1 MVWSVLPGSQD
12 HEPSSGL
19 VLCRRMQ
26 QLHNPTCA
34 CPGQTQPT
42 GKCIVSEPALTVFCS
57 CPTGRTGPHL
67 HTHSQSLDTDLVSL
81 IHRALAGSTTSTYKV
96 GIQRYLTFCR
106 ALDLV
111 PVPSTKRQ
119 VALFATHLSTSLRLP
134 TIRVYLAAVSFLHHV
149 GGHRNPVSGNTILK
163 LVLRGI
169 QRKQT
174 QSQCRTPRLP
184 ITPQI
189 LADPLKHLGC
199 DSTIPSQ
206 DRLMLKAAMSLAF
219 FGFLHVSELTVPAYH
234 TSRQFLARR
243 DIQFLGH
250 QLKVFLTHSKTDQF
264 GQGSV
269 ITVGCS
275 EDACCPVSAMQ
286 HYLESCR
293 TPPSRPLFHFRNGMP
308 LTAKKF
314 RAILRSNLKSLGFNP
329 SLFNNHSFRI
339 GAATAAAKA
348 GMSSSTIMELGRWR
362 SAAFHSYVR
371 HHPAHPPLL
380 LRWQRHYN

>member
-1 MVWSVLPGSQD
+1 M
-12 HEPSSGL
+12 
-19 VLCRRMQ
+19 
-26 QLHNPTCA
+26 
-34 CPGQTQPT
+34 
-42 GKCIVSEPALTVFCS
+42 
-57 CPTGRTGPHL
+57 
-67 HTHSQSLDTDLVSL
+67 DLVSL
-81 IHRALAGSTTSTYKV
+81 IHGALAGSTTSTYKV
-96 GIQRYLTFCR
+96 GIQRYLAFCK

-149 GGHRNPVSGNTILK
+149 GGHRSPVSGNTILK

-174 QSQCRTPRLP
+174 QSQSRTPRLP

-189 LADPLKHLGC
+189 LADLLKHLGC

-206 DRLMLKAAMSLAF
+206 DILMLKAAMSLAF
-219 FGFLHVSELTVPAYH
+219 FGFLRVSELTVPSYH

-275 EDACCPVSAMQ
+275 EDTCCPVSAMQ

-293 TPPSRPLFHFRNGMP
+293 TPPSKPLFHFRNGTP

-314 RAILRSNLKSLGFNP
+314 RAILHYHLKSLGFNP
-329 SLFNNHSFRI
+329 SLFNTHSFRI

-371 HHPAHPPLL
+371 HHPAHPSAAA
-380 LRWQRHYN
+380 QMAKAQ

>member
-1 MVWSVLPGSQD
+1 M
-12 HEPSSGL
+12 
-19 VLCRRMQ
+19 
-26 QLHNPTCA
+26 
-34 CPGQTQPT
+34 
-42 GKCIVSEPALTVFCS
+42 
-57 CPTGRTGPHL
+57 
-67 HTHSQSLDTDLVSL
+67 
-81 IHRALAGSTTSTYKV
+81 
-96 GIQRYLTFCR
+96 
-106 ALDLV
+106 
-111 PVPSTKRQ
+111 
-119 VALFATHLSTSLRLP
+119 
-134 TIRVYLAAVSFLHHV
+134 
-149 GGHRNPVSGNTILK
+149 SGNTILK

-189 LADPLKHLGC
+189 LADLLKHLGC

-219 FGFLHVSELTVPAYH
+219 FGFLHISELTVPAYH

-269 ITVGCS
+269 ITVECS

-286 HYLESCR
+286 HYLECCR

-314 RAILRSNLKSLGFNP
+314 RAIVRFNLKSLGFNP
-329 SLFNNHSFRI
+329 SLFNTHSFRI

-348 GMSSSTIMELGRWR
+348 GMSSSTIMELGRWC
-362 SAAFHSYVR
+362 SDAFHSYVR
-371 HHPAHPPLL
+371 HHPAHPSAAAQMAKAL
-380 LRWQRHYN
+380 

>member
-1 MVWSVLPGSQD
+1 M
-12 HEPSSGL
+12 
-19 VLCRRMQ
+19 
-26 QLHNPTCA
+26 
-34 CPGQTQPT
+34 
-42 GKCIVSEPALTVFCS
+42 
-57 CPTGRTGPHL
+57 
-67 HTHSQSLDTDLVSL
+67 
-81 IHRALAGSTTSTYKV
+81 

-149 GGHRNPVSGNTILK
+149 GGHRSPVSGNTILK

-174 QSQCRTPRLP
+174 QSQCKTPRLP

-189 LADPLKHLGC
+189 LADLLKHLGC

-219 FGFLHVSELTVPAYH
+219 FGFLRVSELTVPAYH
-234 TSRQFLARR
+234 TSRQILARR

-308 LTAKKF
+308 LTA
-314 RAILRSNLKSLGFNP
+314 RSFER
-329 SLFNNHSFRI
+329 SFVLTSSRW
-339 GAATAAAKA
+339 ASTRP
-348 GMSSSTIMELGRWR
+348 SSTLTAFGLGQPLLLPRL
-362 SAAFHSYVR
+362 AC
-371 HHPAHPPLL
+371 HPPPSWSSVAGAVLLSIPTSVIIRPTPLLL
-380 LRWQRHYN
+380 LRWQRHNN

>member
-1 MVWSVLPGSQD
+1 
-12 HEPSSGL
+12 
-19 VLCRRMQ
+19 MQ

-42 GKCIVSEPALTVFCS
+42 GRCIVLEPALTVFCS

-67 HTHSQSLDTDLVSL
+67 HTHSTSQSLDTDLVSL

-149 GGHRNPVSGNTILK
+149 GGHRSPVSGNTILK

-174 QSQCRTPRLP
+174 QSQCKTPRLP

-189 LADPLKHLGC
+189 LADLLKHLGC

-206 DRLMLKAAMSLAF
+206 DRLMLKAAMTLAF
-219 FGFLHVSELTVPAYH
+219 FGFLRISELTVPAYH

-314 RAILRSNLKSLGFNP
+314 RAILRFNLKSLGFNP
-329 SLFNNHSFRI
+329 SLFNTHSFRI

-371 HHPAHPPLL
+371 HHPAHPSAAAQMAKAL
-380 LRWQRHYN
+380 